1 MYIRNEIYYNVQ
13 VNFKENYISLE
24 QRKTEGNNAYIVFDK
39 LGMNNFVKEI
49 RLKFPDPLISNL
61 EKELEHYKNI
71 IINLKQAYENIL

>member
-1 MYIRNEIYYNVQ
+1 
-13 VNFKENYISLE
+13 
-24 QRKTEGNNAYIVFDK
+24 
-39 LGMNNFVKEI
+39 MNNFVKEI